1 MSDPLGGRL
10 MGVDHHD
17 VLVDLHTNVMDDRHD
32 RMMVVKTDVNLF
44 LRMSDLLDDRN
55 LDDDRRDALDD
66 HHKNV
71 MDDPSLGVNLLNRN
85 CVRHDL
91 NLVVMTDVN
100 LCLRMN
106 DLLAGHLMD
115 GSHVNRNYA
124 PHDLTM
130 DANLDAMNP
139 RVKLMDD
146 LNRSC
151 DRMSH
156 DHLRYDRLKLRH
168 RDTNRKVGMN
178 LDGTMKIHRG
188 CHPKT
193 DDLMKGDHLMACL
206 MKI

>member
-1 MSDPLGGRL
+1 MNVTDDQNLGGNRVIRNYVRHDL
-10 MGVDHHD
+10 MTDESLDGNRDLRMNDLLDAHSMDDDHRD
-17 VLVDLHTNVMDDRHD
+17 VLVDHRMNVTDELK
-32 RMMVVKTDVNLF
+32 MV
-44 LRMSDLLDDRN
+44 
-55 LDDDRRDALDD
+55 
-66 HHKNV
+66 
-71 MDDPSLGVNLLNRN
+71 GNLLNRN
-85 CVRHDL
+85 CVRHDR
-91 NLVVMTDVN
+91 NLDV
-100 LCLRMN
+100 
-106 DLLAGHLMD
+106 
-115 GSHVNRNYA
+115 
-124 PHDLTM
+124 
-130 DANLDAMNP
+130 NLDAMNP

-193 DDLMKGDHLMACL
+193 DDLMKGDLMKGDHLMACL